1 MKKLLL
7 LAALV
12 GVAFTSCVKNEEH
25 GSADAKQQITF
36 EPAKYKAQAGR
47 AGEVVFPQQESFG
60 AFAFYRTTAVAS
72 EDHSSFMD
80 NVKIS
85 YVAAATPYWGS
96 EELYYWP
103 ESAGSHLDFISY
115 YPYNEDKTAAA
126 VPQISSSDQQ
136 QTIQYVNYAVT
147 DNTDLMYS
155 DKALNQTRNTLNYS
169 FTGVPTLFRH
179 ALAKLNFKVKATMM
193 NNAATSPQSVTNW
206 VVTIKKI
213 SLNNIYNTG
222 SVTLKTVNVHDQG
235 ATTSQWVNQ
244 TTEAHNV
251 WNHTSATITK
261 EWAYDQVLT
270 TTATTYGVGDTA
282 AENYFVLPQ
291 AFVEA
296 GQSITVEYAIQTTA
310 PGGQSASVDKT
321 KTVHF
326 INYPAVAAWEMGKN
340 ITYTLQIDPEGDV
353 IHFAPAI
360 VDWETGNGTIDL

>member
-1 MKKLLL
+1 MKKLIV

-12 GVAFTSCVKNEEH
+12 GVAFTSCVKNEEE
-25 GSADAKQQITF
+25 GKIDAKQQITF
-36 EPAKYKAQAGR
+36 EPAKYKAVDR

-72 EDHSSFMD
+72 EDHSVFMD

-96 EELYYWP
+96 ETLYYWP
-103 ESAGSHLDFISY
+103 TSQGSHLDFISY
-115 YPYNEDKTAAA
+115 YPYNQDKTAAG

-136 QTIQYVNYAVT
+136 QTIQYVNYTVA

-155 DKALNQTRNTLNYS
+155 DKALNQTRNTLNYN

-179 ALAKLNFKVKATMM
+179 ALAKLSFKVKATMM
-193 NNAATSPQSVTNW
+193 NNSATSPESVTNW
-206 VVTIKKI
+206 VVTIKSI
-213 SLNNIYNTG
+213 TLNNIYNTG

-235 ATTSQWVNQ
+235 ATTSQWTNQ
-244 TTEAHNV
+244 TTSAHNV
-251 WNHTSATITK
+251 WNNTSATTTK
-261 EWAYDQVLT
+261 AWTYDQVLT
-270 TTATTYGVGDTA
+270 TTATTYGPEENA

-296 GQSITVEYAIQTTA
+296 GQSITVNYAIQTTA
-310 PGGQSASVDKT
+310 PGGQSASTDYS

-326 INYPAVAAWEMGKN
+326 INYPAVAAWEMGKS

>member
-36 EPAKYKAQAGR
+36 EPAKYKPAAGR

-72 EDHSSFMD
+72 EDHSVLMD

-85 YVAAATPYWGS
+85 YVASATPYWGS

-103 ESAGSHLDFISY
+103 ESQGSHLDFISY
-115 YPYNEDKTAAA
+115 YPYNEEKTAVG
-126 VPQISSSDQQ
+126 VPQISMSDQQ
-136 QTIQYVNYAVT
+136 QTMRYVNYAVT

-155 DKALNQTRNTLNYS
+155 DKALNQTRNTSHYN

-179 ALAKLNFKVKATMM
+179 ALAKLNFVVKATMM
-193 NNAATSPQSVTNW
+193 DNSATSAEVTNW
-206 VVTIKKI
+206 VVTVNKVT
-213 SLNNIYNTG
+213 LNNIYNTG
-222 SVTLKTVNVHDQG
+222 SVTLKTTNVHDQG
-235 ATTSQWVNQ
+235 ATTSQWENQ
-244 TTEAHNV
+244 TASAYNV
-251 WNHTSATITK
+251 WDNTSATITK
-261 EWAYDQVLT
+261 EWTYDQVLT
-270 TTATTYGVGDTA
+270 TTATPYGASGDQA
-282 AENYFVLPQ
+282 MNYFVLPQ
-291 AFVEA
+291 AFVEG
-296 GQSITVEYAIQTTA
+296 GQSITVDYTIKTTTPA
-310 PGGQSASVDKT
+310 GQSGSAAKS

-360 VDWETGNGTIDL
+360 VDWETGNGVLDI